1 MVGTHDDDGW
11 RRASSY
17 THAAVRHHKSG
28 SSISIAQSNETT
40 GDARTRA
47 RPTGRTGNGYADE
60 QTRIIQ
66 QQQQISHTAIVSHSA
81 GRYRRF
87 QPLPGQYQH
96 SLAEARRLHARR
108 LPPTPRKPSTLQ
120 LASTNS
126 INFPHV
132 SASPTRAATL
142 QRLPPVVRD
151 HAAYGAGV
159 VGVVGA
165 AAAAAAAV
173 ASSRDRER
181 DPLRRRMHEYNQY
194 APAAYEYRDRE
205 REQFERERNR
215 ELEQELEQDLERE
228 RWNSLNVFLS
238 VGI

>member
-1 MVGTHDDDGW
+1 MMMMDGDVHHHIRTLPYGTTSLDHRSRSPSPT
-11 RRASSY
+11 RRLEMRERERDRQ
-17 THAAVRHHKSG
+17 AAQEMG
-28 SSISIAQSNETT
+28 MQT
-40 GDARTRA
+40 GERVVK
-47 RPTGRTGNGYADE
+47 
-60 QTRIIQ
+60 
-66 QQQQISHTAIVSHSA
+66 QQQQISDTAIVSHSA

-228 RWNSLNVFLS
+228 RWNSLNVFFIGFYLMCF
-238 VGI
+238 